1 MSFSA
6 VTVVRP
12 YEQIVRQIQEA
23 IRDNALTEGDRLPTE
38 RELAETFG
46 VSRSV
51 VREAIKVLSAQGLV
65 ESRQGSGLFVR
76 NRPIE
81 SVSRAIV
88 LSVSPD
94 LMSVERLF
102 EFRKLLEV
110 DAARLAA
117 LACNAGADRRDARQ
131 PSPAIDP
138 LPDGGPNW
146 ESFAAVDNAIHAQI
160 AEAAGNPYLTVMVE
174 SVRELMQDIVVL
186 IADHPG
192 SIDEAM
198 RHHRRIVSAIAE
210 HDPVRA
216 AAKWTRTS
224 ATPPASCSYQ
234 ADMSKQATSTTDRTH
249 SAAYDRPMVVEG
261 GASYRVNRI
270 PG

>member
-12 YEQIVRQIQEA
+12 YEQIVRQIQDA
-23 IRDNALTEGDRLPTE
+23 IRDRSLSEGDRLPTE

-65 ESRQGSGLFVR
+65 EARQGSGLYVR
-76 NRPIE
+76 NRPVD

-94 LMSVERLF
+94 LGSVDRLF
-102 EFRKLLEV
+102 EFRSMLEV

-117 LACNAGADRRDARQ
+117 ARASDEQIVAFRQIVAGYR
-131 PSPAIDP
+131 PGPE
-138 LPDGGPNW
+138 GEPNW
-146 ESFAAVDNAIHAQI
+146 ESFSFVDNTLHEAI
-160 AEAAGNPYLTVMVE
+160 AEAAGNPYLSVMVE
-174 SVRELMQDIVVL
+174 SVRQLMQDIVVL

-198 RHHRRIVSAIAE
+198 RHHRRIVEAIALRDPDLAARAMDE
-210 HDPVRA
+210 HVA
-216 AAKWTRTS
+216 YSANVVQTQVAKRNLLLEG
-224 ATPPASCSYQ
+224 
-234 ADMSKQATSTTDRTH
+234 SKEEPTI
-249 SAAYDRPMVVEG
+249 E
-261 GASYRVNRI
+261 
-270 PG
+270 

>member
-12 YEQIVRQIQEA
+12 YEQIVRQIQAA

-51 VREAIKVLSAQGLV
+51 VREAIKVLTAQGLV
-65 ESRQGSGLFVR
+65 ESRQGSGLYVR
-76 NRPIE
+76 NRPFE
-81 SVSRAIV
+81 SVSRAII

-94 LMSVERLF
+94 LMSVDRLF

-110 DAARLAA
+110 DTARLAA
-117 LACNAGADRRDARQ
+117 LRATPEQIAAIEVTLESYQPGADGETDWQ
-131 PSPAIDP
+131 
-138 LPDGGPNW
+138 N
-146 ESFAAVDNAIHAQI
+146 FAAVDNALHAQI
-160 AEAAGNPYLTVMVE
+160 AEAAGNPYLSVMVE

-192 SIDEAM
+192 SVDEAM
-198 RHHRRIVSAIAE
+198 EHHRRIVAAIAR
-210 HDPVRA
+210 HDPAVASAEMDDHVAYA
-216 AAKWTRTS
+216 AGVVKL
-224 ATPPASCSYQ
+224 Q
-234 ADMSKQATSTTDRTH
+234 ADTADGAHSTAFPARNE
-249 SAAYDRPMVVEG
+249 P
-261 GASYRVNRI
+261 
-270 PG
+270 

>member
-12 YEQIVRQIQEA
+12 YEQIVRQIQSA
-23 IRDNALTEGDRLPTE
+23 IRDDGLSEGDRLPTE

-110 DAARLAA
+110 DAARLGRASGHA
-117 LACNAGADRRDARQ
+117 RTDRRAR
-131 PSPAIDP
+131 
-138 LPDGGPNW
+138 
-146 ESFAAVDNAIHAQI
+146 DNA
-160 AEAAGNPYLTVMVE
+160 
-174 SVRELMQDIVVL
+174 
-186 IADHPG
+186 
-192 SIDEAM
+192 
-198 RHHRRIVSAIAE
+198 RRAIRPVPMEGRTGRVSQ
-210 HDPVRA
+210 R
-216 AAKWTRTS
+216 
-224 ATPPASCSYQ
+224 
-234 ADMSKQATSTTDRTH
+234 STTRFTRR
-249 SAAYDRPMVVEG
+249 SQRRLE
-261 GASYRVNRI
+261 I
-270 PG
+270 PI

>member
-23 IRDNALTEGDRLPTE
+23 IRDGGLSEGDRLPTE

-65 ESRQGSGLFVR
+65 ESRQGSGLYVR

-81 SVSRAIV
+81 SVTRAIV

-94 LMSVERLF
+94 SDAVERLF
-102 EFRKLLEV
+102 EFRRLLEV
-110 DAARLAA
+110 DAVRLAA
-117 LACNAGADRRDARQ
+117 ERATPEQIAQLEAALDRYEPDADGQ
-131 PSPAIDP
+131 
-138 LPDGGPNW
+138 PNW
-146 ESFAAVDNAIHAQI
+146 DRFSSVDNAIHTII
-160 AEAAGNPYLTVMVE
+160 AAAAGNPYLEVMVA
-174 SVRELMQDIVVL
+174 SVRGMMQDVVVL
-186 IADHPG
+186 VADHPG

-198 RHHRRIVSAIAE
+198 RHHRRICAALAAHDGERAAQEMTQHVAYTASVVQHQIDIAE
-210 HDPVRA
+210 P
-216 AAKWTRTS
+216 
-224 ATPPASCSYQ
+224 
-234 ADMSKQATSTTDRTH
+234 
-249 SAAYDRPMVVEG
+249 
-261 GASYRVNRI
+261 
-270 PG
+270 

>member
-65 ESRQGSGLFVR
+65 ESRQGSGLYVR
-76 NRPIE
+76 NRPVE
-81 SVSRAIV
+81 SVTRAIV

-94 LMSVERLF
+94 EAAVDQLF
-102 EFRKLLEV
+102 EFRRLLEV
-110 DAARLAA
+110 DAVRLAA
-117 LACNAGADRRDARQ
+117 ERATADLIEQLEATIGRYTPD
-131 PSPAIDP
+131 
-138 LPDGGPNW
+138 PDGQPNW
-146 ESFAAVDNAIHAQI
+146 ENFAEVDDAIHRLISI
-160 AEAAGNPYLTVMVE
+160 ASGNPYLELMVA
-174 SVRELMQDIVVL
+174 SVRGISQDVVVL

-192 SIDEAM
+192 SIEEAM
-198 RHHRRIVSAIAE
+198 RHHRRIIDAIAG
-210 HDPVRA
+210 HDPELAAFEMDQHVRYTASVVQTQIDA
-216 AAKWTRTS
+216 AF
-224 ATPPASCSYQ
+224 
-234 ADMSKQATSTTDRTH
+234 
-249 SAAYDRPMVVEG
+249 G
-261 GASYRVNRI
+261 
-270 PG
+270 

>member
-51 VREAIKVLSAQGLV
+51 VREAIKVLAAQGMV

-94 LMSVERLF
+94 LMSVDRLF

-117 LACNAGADRRDARQ
+117 LRATPEHIAALQETVEGYR
-131 PSPAIDP
+131 PA
-138 LPDGGPNW
+138 PDGGPNW
-146 ESFAAVDNAIHAQI
+146 ERFSAVDNAIHAQI

-198 RHHRRIVSAIAE
+198 RHHRRIIEAIAQQ
-210 HDPVRA
+210 DSVLA
-216 AAKWTRTS
+216 AAEMDAHVGYTGGVVQL
-224 ATPPASCSYQ
+224 Q
-234 ADMSKQATSTTDRTH
+234 AGERDGNSDA
-249 SAAYDRPMVVEG
+249 E
-261 GASYRVNRI
+261 
-270 PG
+270 

>member
-23 IRDNALTEGDRLPTE
+23 IRDDGLSEGDRLPTE

-65 ESRQGSGLFVR
+65 ESRQGSGLYVR

-81 SVSRAIV
+81 SVTRAIV

-94 LMSVERLF
+94 SDAVERLF
-102 EFRKLLEV
+102 EFRRLLEV

-117 LACNAGADRRDARQ
+117 QRATDRQIEQLGDIIAAYD
-131 PSPAIDP
+131 PSLEAP
-138 LPDGGPNW
+138 PNW
-146 ESFAAVDNAIHAQI
+146 ERFSEVDDTIHSII
-160 AEAAGNPYLTVMVE
+160 ASASGNPYLDLMVA
-174 SVRELMQDIVVL
+174 SVRAMMRDVIVLV
-186 IADHPG
+186 ADHPG

-198 RHHRRIVSAIAE
+198 RHHRAILAALVA
-210 HDPVRA
+210 HDPDLA
-216 AAKWTRTS
+216 AREMERHVAYTAS
-224 ATPPASCSYQ
+224 VVQLQIEPAS
-234 ADMSKQATSTTDRTH
+234 
-249 SAAYDRPMVVEG
+249 G
-261 GASYRVNRI
+261 
-270 PG
+270 

>member
-6 VTVVRP
+6 VTVLRP

-23 IRDNALTEGDRLPTE
+23 IRVNALSEGDRLPTE

-65 ESRQGSGLFVR
+65 ESRQGSGLYVV

-88 LSVSPD
+88 LSVTPD
-94 LMSVERLF
+94 EDSVDQLF
-102 EFRKLLEV
+102 EFRRLLEV

-117 LACNAGADRRDARQ
+117 TRATAEQIAALDETLAHYQPDADGR
-131 PSPAIDP
+131 
-138 LPDGGPNW
+138 PNW
-146 ESFAAVDNAIHAQI
+146 DSFAVVDDTIHTVI
-160 AEAAGNPYLTVMVE
+160 STAAGNPYLQVMIA
-174 SVRELMQDIVVL
+174 SVRQLMQDVVVL
-186 IADHPG
+186 VAGNPG

-198 RHHRRIVSAIAE
+198 RHHRRIRDAIAAG
-210 HDPVRA
+210 DPERA
-216 AAKWTRTS
+216 GREMEQHVTYTANVVQNQASRDGNQG
-224 ATPPASCSYQ
+224 PPVSY
-234 ADMSKQATSTTDRTH
+234 
-249 SAAYDRPMVVEG
+249 
-261 GASYRVNRI
+261 
-270 PG
+270 

>member
-6 VTVVRP
+6 VTVIRP
-12 YEQIVRQIQEA
+12 YEQIVRQMQEA
-23 IRDNALTEGDRLPTE
+23 IRDNALSEGDRLPTE

-51 VREAIKVLSAQGLV
+51 VREAIKVLTAQGLV
-65 ESRQGSGLFVR
+65 ESRQGSGLYVR
-76 NRPIE
+76 NRPFE
-81 SVSRAIV
+81 SVSRAII

-102 EFRKLLEV
+102 EFRQLLEV

-117 LACNAGADRRDARQ
+117 LRATPEQIAMIEETLGSYQRCANG
-131 PSPAIDP
+131 DP
-138 LPDGGPNW
+138 DW
-146 ESFAAVDNAIHAQI
+146 QSFSTVDNVIHAQI
-160 AEAAGNPYLTVMVE
+160 AQAAGNPYLTVMVE

-198 RHHRRIVSAIAE
+198 RHHRRIVAAIAE
-210 HDPVRA
+210 RDPELA
-216 AAKWTRTS
+216 ATEMAAHVGYTAGVVQLQAS
-224 ATPPASCSYQ
+224 SNDGDTPAP
-234 ADMSKQATSTTDRTH
+234 DRIATSH
-249 SAAYDRPMVVEG
+249 
-261 GASYRVNRI
+261 
-270 PG
+270 

>member
-12 YEQIVRQIQEA
+12 YEQIVRQIQAA
-23 IRDNALTEGDRLPTE
+23 IRDNELEEGDRLPTE

-65 ESRQGSGLFVR
+65 ESRQGSGLYVR

-94 LMSVERLF
+94 LMSVDRLF

-117 LACNAGADRRDARQ
+117 MRASSEQIAALAAVLE
-131 PSPAIDP
+131 SYEPA
-138 LPDGGPNW
+138 PDGGPNW
-146 ESFAAVDNAIHAQI
+146 ERFAAVDNAIHAQI

-192 SIDEAM
+192 SIDDAM
-198 RHHRRIVSAIAE
+198 RHHRSIVNAIAQRDAE
-210 HDPVRA
+210 RA
-216 AAKWTRTS
+216 AAEMDAHVGYT
-224 ATPPASCSYQ
+224 AGVVQLQ
-234 ADMSKQATSTTDRTH
+234 ADTD
-249 SAAYDRPMVVEG
+249 DRPKI
-261 GASYRVNRI
+261 R
-270 PG
+270 

>member
-12 YEQIVRQIQEA
+12 YEQIVRQIQAA
-23 IRDNALTEGDRLPTE
+23 IRDNALNEGDRLPTE

-65 ESRQGSGLFVR
+65 EARQGSGLYVR

-81 SVSRAIV
+81 SVTRAIV

-94 LMSVERLF
+94 LDSVENLF
-102 EFRKLLEV
+102 EFRRLLEV

-117 LACNAGADRRDARQ
+117 TRALPEQIAALDEIIAQYR
-131 PSPAIDP
+131 PSD
-138 LPDGGPNW
+138 DGQPNW
-146 ESFAAVDNAIHAQI
+146 ENFAAVDDSIHATI
-160 AEAAGNPYLTVMVE
+160 ALASRNPYLQVMVA
-174 SVRELMQDIVVL
+174 SVRAMGSAVASLIVG
-186 IADHPG
+186 DPG

-198 RHHRRIVSAIAE
+198 RHHRAIIDAIIARDPDRAGDAMAHHVAYTASVVHAQIELSEPPVS
-210 HDPVRA
+210 
-216 AAKWTRTS
+216 
-224 ATPPASCSYQ
+224 
-234 ADMSKQATSTTDRTH
+234 
-249 SAAYDRPMVVEG
+249 
-261 GASYRVNRI
+261 
-270 PG
+270 

>member
-12 YEQIVRQIQEA
+12 YEQIVRQIQSA
-23 IRDNALTEGDRLPTE
+23 IREKGLSEGDRLPTE

-65 ESRQGSGLFVR
+65 EARQGSGLYVL

-81 SVSRAIV
+81 SVTRAIV
-88 LSVSPD
+88 LSVAPEED
-94 LMSVERLF
+94 AIGKLF
-102 EFRKLLEV
+102 EFRGLLEA

-117 LACNAGADRRDARQ
+117 GRATPRQIEALWQCLEHYEAG
-131 PSPAIDP
+131 
-138 LPDGGPNW
+138 PDGQPNW
-146 ESFAAVDNAIHAQI
+146 ERFADVDEAIHALI
-160 AEAAGNPYLTVMVE
+160 CAAANNPYLEMMVA
-174 SVRELMQDIVVL
+174 SVRGMMQDVVVL

-198 RHHRRIVSAIAE
+198 RHHRQIIEAIAAGDTEGAGQVMAQHVAYSASVVQSQIEVSSRHLSKEESAIE
-210 HDPVRA
+210 
-216 AAKWTRTS
+216 
-224 ATPPASCSYQ
+224 
-234 ADMSKQATSTTDRTH
+234 
-249 SAAYDRPMVVEG
+249 
-261 GASYRVNRI
+261 
-270 PG
+270 

>member
-12 YEQIVRQIQEA
+12 YEQIVRQIQQA
-23 IRDNALTEGDRLPTE
+23 IRDEGLSEGDRLPTE

-65 ESRQGSGLFVR
+65 ESRQGSGLYVR

-81 SVSRAIV
+81 SVSRAIT

-94 LMSVERLF
+94 LMSVDRLF
-102 EFRKLLEV
+102 EFRKLLEI
-110 DAARLAA
+110 DATRLAA
-117 LACNAGADRRDARQ
+117 HRATPEQIAALREVVETYE
-131 PSPAIDP
+131 PAA
-138 LPDGGPNW
+138 DGGPDW
-146 ESFAAVDNAIHAQI
+146 DSFSAVDNAIHQQI
-160 AEAAGNPYLTVMVE
+160 AETAGNPYLTVMVQ
-174 SVRELMQDIVVL
+174 SVRDLMQDIVVL

-198 RHHRRIVSAIAE
+198 RHHRAIIEAIAA
-210 HDPVRA
+210 HDPERA
-216 AAKWTRTS
+216 ALEMDTHVGYTAGVVQHQAS
-224 ATPPASCSYQ
+224 AQAGDASSV
-234 ADMSKQATSTTDRTH
+234 TD
-249 SAAYDRPMVVEG
+249 G
-261 GASYRVNRI
+261 
-270 PG
+270 

>member
-1 MSFSA
+1 MSSFSA

-12 YEQIVRQIQEA
+12 YEQIVRQIQGA
-23 IRDNALTEGDRLPTE
+23 IRDNALSEGDRLPTE

-51 VREAIKVLSAQGLV
+51 VREAIKVLSAQGMV
-65 ESRQGSGLFVR
+65 ESRQGSGLYVR

-94 LMSVERLF
+94 LMSVDRLF
-102 EFRKLLEV
+102 EFRKMLEV

-117 LACNAGADRRDARQ
+117 TRATPEQIAAIERSIEGYR
-131 PSPAIDP
+131 PAS
-138 LPDGGPNW
+138 DGGPNW
-146 ESFAAVDNAIHAQI
+146 ESFAPVDNAIHAQI
-160 AEAAGNPYLTVMVE
+160 AEAAGNPYLAVMVE
-174 SVRELMQDIVVL
+174 SVRELMQDIVPL

-198 RHHRRIVSAIAE
+198 RHHRRILDAIAAR
-210 HDPVRA
+210 DPALAGSEMDAHVGYTARVVQLQA
-216 AAKWTRTS
+216 GMREEQ
-224 ATPPASCSYQ
+224 ASN
-234 ADMSKQATSTTDRTH
+234 AN
-249 SAAYDRPMVVEG
+249 G
-261 GASYRVNRI
+261 
-270 PG
+270 

>member
-23 IRDNALTEGDRLPTE
+23 IRLNTLVAGDKLPTE

-51 VREAIKVLSAQGLV
+51 VREAIKVLTAQGLV
-65 ESRQGSGLFVR
+65 ASRQGSGLYVV

-94 LMSVERLF
+94 VDSVDKLF
-102 EFRKLLEV
+102 ELRRLLETE
-110 DAARLAA
+110 AARFAAIRALPEHLAAIDAA
-117 LACNAGADRRDARQ
+117 LAQFEPDPAGQA
-131 PSPAIDP
+131 
-138 LPDGGPNW
+138 NW
-146 ESFAAVDNAIHAQI
+146 ENFALVDNRIHTTI
-160 AEAAGNPYLTVMVE
+160 ALASGNPYLQVLVA
-174 SVRELMQDIVVL
+174 SVRAMGQDVVDL

-198 RHHRRIVSAIAE
+198 RHHRRIRDALAAG
-210 HDPVRA
+210 DPALA
-216 AAKWTRTS
+216 AHEMGAHIEYTAGVVQS
-224 ATPPASCSYQ
+224 Q
-234 ADMSKQATSTTDRTH
+234 
-249 SAAYDRPMVVEG
+249 VVESHEDGVSPG
-261 GASYRVNRI
+261 GA
-270 PG
+270 

>member
-23 IRDNALTEGDRLPTE
+23 IRDDGLAEGDRLPTE

-65 ESRQGSGLFVR
+65 ESRQGSGLYVR

-94 LMSVERLF
+94 SDAVERLF
-102 EFRKLLEV
+102 EFRRLLEV

-117 LACNAGADRRDARQ
+117 ERATPEQIAQLDEALGRYAPR
-131 PSPAIDP
+131 
-138 LPDGGPNW
+138 PDGQPNW
-146 ESFAAVDNAIHAQI
+146 ESFSEVDETIHSIIAA
-160 AEAAGNPYLTVMVE
+160 AAGNPYLEVMVA
-174 SVRELMQDIVVL
+174 SVRGMMQDVVVL
-186 IADHPG
+186 VADHPG

-198 RHHRRIVSAIAE
+198 RHHRSICAAIAAR
-210 HDPVRA
+210 DNVRA
-216 AAKWTRTS
+216 AQEMDQHVAYT
-224 ATPPASCSYQ
+224 AS
-234 ADMSKQATSTTDRTH
+234 
-249 SAAYDRPMVVEG
+249 VVQHQIGIAE
-261 GASYRVNRI
+261 
-270 PG
+270 P

>member
-23 IRDNALTEGDRLPTE
+23 IREHGLREGDRLPTE

-65 ESRQGSGLFVR
+65 ESRQGSGLYVR

-88 LSVSPD
+88 LSVLPEGD
-94 LMSVERLF
+94 SVERLF
-102 EFRKLLEV
+102 EFRRLLEV

-117 LACNAGADRRDARQ
+117 ERATPEQIERLREVVARYE
-131 PSPAIDP
+131 PA
-138 LPDGGPNW
+138 PDGQPNW
-146 ESFAAVDNAIHAQI
+146 ESFAVVDETIHAII
-160 AEAAGNPYLTVMVE
+160 ATASGNPYLDVMIA
-174 SVRELMQDIVVL
+174 SVRGMQGDVVKL
-186 IADHPG
+186 VADHPG

-198 RHHRRIVSAIAE
+198 RHHRAILAAISAR
-210 HDPVRA
+210 DPDLA
-216 AAKWTRTS
+216 AQEMERHVAYTAS
-224 ATPPASCSYQ
+224 VVHLQIEPAT
-234 ADMSKQATSTTDRTH
+234 
-249 SAAYDRPMVVEG
+249 G
-261 GASYRVNRI
+261 
-270 PG
+270 